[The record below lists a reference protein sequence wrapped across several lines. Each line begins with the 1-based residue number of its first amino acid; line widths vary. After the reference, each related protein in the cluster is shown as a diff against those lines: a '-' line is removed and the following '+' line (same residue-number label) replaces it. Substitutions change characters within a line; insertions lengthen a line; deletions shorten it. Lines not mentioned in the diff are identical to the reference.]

1 MGEKRGTHLVGE
13 AKESAE
19 ELGEVHLA
27 RGELATATVVGAVEG
42 RDRVDDEEGEAA
54 PRKAGRSTPKPQR
67 MHEGTD
73 RDSAIIAP
81 AWIRSDVWWS
91 AL

>member
-27 RGELATATVVGAVEG
+27 RGELATATEVGAVEG
-42 RDRVDDEEGEAA
+42 RDRVDDEEGEPV
-54 PRKAGRSTPKPQR
+54 PRKRDVQLLSFKR
-67 MHEGTD
+67 GT
-73 RDSAIIAP
+73 RGQTETRPSSRRP
-81 AWIRSDVWWS
+81 G
-91 AL
+91 